1 MLPPVQISCIAS
13 NWRDVVVRTLTAV
26 HEVNLIHFL
35 CASDFEFC
43 ADAASKYS
51 MIFTTNPK
59 ERRVFFRKR
68 LALMP
73 TTQNVVR
80 LKFFPGES
88 RLSGWTLIPKPKTS
102 ACGAS

>member
-13 NWRDVVVRTLTAV
+13 NWRDAVLRTLTAV

-59 ERRVFFRKR
+59 ERRAFFRKHP
-68 LALMP
+68 ALLP
-73 TTQNVVR
+73 ATQNVIRRKCSPGAARR
-80 LKFFPGES
+80 LV
-88 RLSGWTLIPKPKTS
+88 WTLIPEPKIS
-102 ACGAS
+102 VCGAS